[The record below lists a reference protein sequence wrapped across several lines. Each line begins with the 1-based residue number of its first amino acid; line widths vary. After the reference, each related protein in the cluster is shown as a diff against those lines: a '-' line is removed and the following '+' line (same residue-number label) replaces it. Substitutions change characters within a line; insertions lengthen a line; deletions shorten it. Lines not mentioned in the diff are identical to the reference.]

1 MVGIKQRDLTIIYV
15 NLVIGAIVTEPV
27 PQSTRGKTFNWVC
40 VFIAGKWEPG
50 GSWSPRAPN
59 QPPLLPRAWTAAA
72 ANTLPLWPSALLTS
86 TWSLGDPYRVI
97 SQLLSKK
104 PSPVKTKKHI
114 SPLAASLGVPS
125 CQACGASH
133 ASSDASDIPR
143 PHPALPCM
151 ALPQLWPCPC
161 CRPTK
166 KLYDTLLSS
175 EEVELCGLN
184 SLPSTTIARKTDRQI
199 AQESSSQGSGRR
211 QAMLLSVTMGSATRV
226 ISE

>member
-1 MVGIKQRDLTIIYV
+1 MIIYV

-27 PQSTRGKTFNWVC
+27 PQSTRGKTLNWVC

-59 QPPLLPRAWTAAA
+59 QPPLLPRARTAAA

-125 CQACGASH
+125 CQACRGISCKLWRFRH
-133 ASSDASDIPR
+133 PPTPSC
-143 PHPALPCM
+143 PALHGPTPTM
-151 ALPQLWPCPC
+151 TMSLLLPYQKAVWHSLVIWGG
-161 CRPTK
+161 RAMWV
-166 KLYDTLLSS
+166 KLSP
-175 EEVELCGLN
+175 LN
-184 SLPSTTIARKTDRQI
+184 HNS
-199 AQESSSQGSGRR
+199 
-211 QAMLLSVTMGSATRV
+211 
-226 ISE
+226 